1 MSRLEQEVDPR
12 VGQPQQQPGE
22 NREVTQPVGWNRASD
37 RDVPRDHLSRPT
49 ISSVVSATATP
60 ALRNAS
66 SLLFAVPR
74 LPEMIAPA

>member
-1 MSRLEQEVDPR
+1 MGSLEHKEKSR
-12 VGQPQQQPGE
+12 VGQPEQQPGQQAE
-22 NREVTQPVGWNRASD
+22 ISDPVGWNRTGQSHGH
-37 RDVPRDHLSRPT
+37 RDHLSSPT

-60 ALRNAS
+60 ALRKAS